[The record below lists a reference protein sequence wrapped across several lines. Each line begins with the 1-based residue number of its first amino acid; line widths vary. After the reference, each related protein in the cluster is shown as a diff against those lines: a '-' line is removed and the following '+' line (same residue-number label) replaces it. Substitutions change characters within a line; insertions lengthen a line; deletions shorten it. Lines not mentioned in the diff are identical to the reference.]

1 MEGVLS
7 HGVAIA
13 LILLAAYLRLPQ
25 MKQFFSKRRI
35 EKGITNLGAGQLR
48 NFMLDDGMEGKVF
61 IERLLLHPDGLLLL
75 AGNWRD
81 GHIFGGERIDNWAQV
96 VGKRTYKFANPFYSL
111 ETALAALRYHAPGVR
126 VTAEILFLGNCTF
139 PKGQPEGVLSFDD
152 LNRAAQGQDKKSID
166 PKLQLTWERLGG
178 MVEEAVP
185 EELALDEVE
194 AGRGRT
200 VAANLLVVLAVGWWT
215 WHLCPF

>member
-1 MEGVLS
+1 MEGVFT

-13 LILLAAYLRLPQ
+13 LILVAAYLLLPQ
-25 MKQFFSKRRI
+25 IKQFFSKRRI

-81 GHIFGGERIDNWAQV
+81 GHIFGGDRIDNWAQV
-96 VGKRTYKFANPFYSL
+96 AGKRTRKFANPLYSL

-126 VTAEILFLGNCTF
+126 VTAKILFLGDCTF
-139 PKGQPEGVLSFDD
+139 PKGQPEGVLSLDD
-152 LNRAAQGQDKKSID
+152 LNRAAQERDKKNID
-166 PKLQLTWERLGG
+166 PKLQLAWERLDGI
-178 MVEEAVP
+178 VEQAVP
-185 EELALDEVE
+185 EELAIEEDE
-194 AGRGRT
+194 AGRGRM
-200 VAANLLVVLAVGWWT
+200 VAASLLVVLAVGWWT